1 MFLFLRFN
9 FLFGKTSVL
18 MEPFLFFPQQ
28 AVKDNMRRREAE
40 EKQRRAK
47 IAKEKAEKEK
57 QERQQKKK
65 RLLEMKTG
73 EECRQQLILASILLE
88 SRLLFIKSKCA
99 MEKRQNKSL
108 LFNG

>member
-1 MFLFLRFN
+1 MFLSSTFAKSN
-9 FLFGKTSVL
+9 
-18 MEPFLFFPQQ
+18 PFFAQQ
-28 AVKDNMRRREAE
+28 AIKENIRRREAE

-73 EECRQQLILASILLE
+73 E
-88 SRLLFIKSKCA
+88 
-99 MEKRQNKSL
+99 
-108 LFNG
+108 